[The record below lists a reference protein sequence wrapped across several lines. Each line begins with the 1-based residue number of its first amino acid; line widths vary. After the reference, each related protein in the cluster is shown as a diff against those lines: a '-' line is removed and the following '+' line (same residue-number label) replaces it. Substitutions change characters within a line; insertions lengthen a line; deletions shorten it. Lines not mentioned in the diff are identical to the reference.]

1 MDDCNS
7 VSRRF
12 SRKKRLSPSR
22 ALALYRSFQSSSV
35 RRLWT
40 LLYELLRRKRWLIRP
55 VTIPPIG
62 VRTPLCEFTAVLQPS
77 NTSPV
82 TRRHSAERIPTT
94 RHPRWIRHC
103 VVTGQQPTHRPKC
116 YRTVLWLFF
125 STSLLFF
132 VVVNH
137 WTVYCISTTKLYKI
151 CLKSLSTRGRACWAT
166 LKAF

>member
-94 RHPRWIRHC
+94 RHGEFGTVSLPASSRH
-103 VVTGQQPTHRPKC
+103 TGLNVSALCRDCFSQLHF
-116 YRTVLWLFF
+116 YFF
-125 STSLLFF
+125 AL
-132 VVVNH
+132 VNH
-137 WTVYCISTTKLYKI
+137 WTVYCIVRQNNTKYAKNHSPYVAVHVELHWKH
-151 CLKSLSTRGRACWAT
+151 
-166 LKAF
+166 FN